1 MSRSYGLEKFT
12 HLEDKIYRTIDQVR
26 RERRERDS
34 LQRELEGARTELAA
48 AASEKQQLE
57 KQVQRLISERDSIK
71 LKIESMLQ
79 TVKVLDL
86 EN

>member
-34 LQRELEGARTELAA
+34 LQRELESVRTELAA
-48 AASEKQQLE
+48 AASEKQLLE

-71 LKIESMLQ
+71 LKVESMLQ